1 MCRLCGFPPFYSA
14 HGLPMSPGMKTR
26 IRTGQYAFP
35 SPEWDRV
42 SESAKGLI
50 RGLLKTDPAE
60 RLQIDQVVQHVWI
73 THYARVPETP
83 LHTVALLNQ
92 EREQWGDMQVRAH
105 THTHTARPPYRMKWS
120 KHLRPCE

>member
-1 MCRLCGFPPFYSA
+1 
-14 HGLPMSPGMKTR
+14 MSPGMKTR

-92 EREQWGDMQVRAH
+92 EREQWGDMQVRARTLTRLDH
-105 THTHTARPPYRMKWS
+105 RTG
-120 KHLRPCE
+120 